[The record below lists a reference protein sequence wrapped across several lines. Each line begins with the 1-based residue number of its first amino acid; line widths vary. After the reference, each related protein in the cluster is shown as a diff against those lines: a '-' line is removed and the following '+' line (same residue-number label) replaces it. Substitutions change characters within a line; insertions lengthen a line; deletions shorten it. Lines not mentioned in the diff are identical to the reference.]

1 MIPKLDEYKAKW
13 NVESD
18 DSIKPG
24 LAAIQNALNH
34 LNNPQNGLNIV
45 HIAGTNGKGSTL
57 AFIENISMEHGLTVG
72 KFTSPCIKDV
82 HDQIQ
87 IDGKPIAEIDLDEVF
102 KIMHDAQLS
111 GLLTDFE
118 LLTCAALI
126 YFYNKKV
133 DLVLFEAGMG
143 GLEDSTNVVVPIVS
157 IIPSIA
163 LEHTKFLGN
172 SIESIARHKAG
183 IIKHERPVIVGKLP
197 IEANKI
203 IEQESENKNST
214 LYRLGNQFH
223 VQFHNEGDLYV
234 NRMGN
239 IQISGLKRSL
249 IGEHQG
255 ENMALAITAF
265 LEVAKFFQMNW
276 DEEKIRKGVKAAK
289 VPGRFEKVMENVY
302 LDGAHNP
309 ASAEKLAQTIKQQI
323 PNEPIRFVIGMLAD
337 KDVKSVLK
345 ILETVSD
352 EFYFINFMNSR
363 AMKAEEMINL
373 SNATEKY
380 VINDFSAFIKGA
392 NFKECKTIVTGSL
405 YLLTELRSKIF
416 GD

>member
-13 NVESD
+13 NVKSD

-24 LAAIQNALNH
+24 LTAIQNALNH
-34 LNNPQNGLNIV
+34 LNNPQNDLNIV

-57 AFIENISMEHGLTVG
+57 AFIESISMEHGLTVG

-87 IDGKPIAEIDLDEVF
+87 INGKPIAEIDLDEVF

-126 YFYNKKV
+126 YFFNKKV

-203 IEQESENKNST
+203 IEQESVNKNSI
-214 LYRLGNQFH
+214 LYRLGHQFH
-223 VQFHNEGDLYV
+223 VRFQNEGDLYV
-234 NRMGN
+234 NRERT

-276 DEEKIRKGVKAAK
+276 DEEKVRKGVYAAI
-289 VPGRFEKVMENVY
+289 VPGRFEQVMENVY

-309 ASAEKLAQTIKQQI
+309 ASAEKLAQTIKHQF

-352 EFYFINFMNSR
+352 EFYFINFTNSR

-373 SNATEKY
+373 SNATKKY
-380 VINDFSAFIKGA
+380 VINDFSSFIKSVS
-392 NFKECKTIVTGSL
+392 FKECKTIVTGSL
-405 YLLTELRSKIF
+405 YLLTELRDKIL